1 MLKSILGHAAG
12 TPLIEDLPLDEA
24 DRLIFDL
31 IRKEETRQEEGVE
44 LIASENYISTA
55 VMQAMGT
62 VLNNRYSEGYPGDRY
77 YGGQEFMDQIE
88 NAARDRAKALFRAQT
103 ANVQPHAGAPANLAT
118 YFALAKPG
126 DTILGMDLSHGGHL
140 THGAPVTHPAK
151 IFRFERY
158 KMADVETGRID
169 YDAVRD
175 IARAVR
181 PRILL
186 AGYSSYPRELDYA
199 VLADIAREVDA
210 IAVADVAHIG
220 GLIAAGEMDNPF
232 DHGFDV
238 VLTTTH
244 KTLRGPRGGMILTAD
259 AKLGAK
265 IDKAVF
271 PGLQGGPIMQMVAA
285 KAVSFKEAAQPLFKD
300 YAAAVR
306 VNAKAMAAQLLA
318 DGVKLVTGGTDN
330 HLIMLD
336 CVASFGRNGLEL
348 QTLLDEAGITVNKNV
363 IPDDVNG
370 AKAPSGIR
378 LGSPAMTTRG
388 AGEEDF
394 RQIARWICEL
404 GRNGD
409 ASTVRRIKDEV
420 TAFSRALPVPGD
432 RLRAPAAG

>member
-1 MLKSILGHAAG
+1 
-12 TPLIEDLPLDEA
+12 
-24 DRLIFDL
+24 
-31 IRKEETRQEEGVE
+31 
-44 LIASENYISTA
+44 
-55 VMQAMGT
+55 
-62 VLNNRYSEGYPGDRY
+62 
-77 YGGQEFMDQIE
+77 
-88 NAARDRAKALFRAQT
+88 
-103 ANVQPHAGAPANLAT
+103 
-118 YFALAKPG
+118 
-126 DTILGMDLSHGGHL
+126 
-140 THGAPVTHPAK
+140 
-151 IFRFERY
+151 
-158 KMADVETGRID
+158 
-169 YDAVRD
+169 
-175 IARAVR
+175 
-181 PRILL
+181 
-186 AGYSSYPRELDYA
+186 
-199 VLADIAREVDA
+199 
-210 IAVADVAHIG
+210 
-220 GLIAAGEMDNPF
+220 
-232 DHGFDV
+232 
-238 VLTTTH
+238 
-244 KTLRGPRGGMILTAD
+244 MILTAD

>member
-1 MLKSILGHAAG
+1 
-12 TPLIEDLPLDEA
+12 
-24 DRLIFDL
+24 
-31 IRKEETRQEEGVE
+31 
-44 LIASENYISTA
+44 
-55 VMQAMGT
+55 
-62 VLNNRYSEGYPGDRY
+62 
-77 YGGQEFMDQIE
+77 
-88 NAARDRAKALFRAQT
+88 
-103 ANVQPHAGAPANLAT
+103 
-118 YFALAKPG
+118 
-126 DTILGMDLSHGGHL
+126 
-140 THGAPVTHPAK
+140 VTHPAK

-318 DGVKLVTGGTDN
+318 DGVKVVTGGTDN